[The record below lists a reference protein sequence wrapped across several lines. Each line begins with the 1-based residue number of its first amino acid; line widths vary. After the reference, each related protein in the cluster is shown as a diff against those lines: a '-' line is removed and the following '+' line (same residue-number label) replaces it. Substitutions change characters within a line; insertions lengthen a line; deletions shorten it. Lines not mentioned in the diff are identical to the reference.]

1 MKNFYFSTEY
11 MTFEVLCRLLRMPHK
26 YSEKKMPRRELDFM
40 CMETPDFC
48 FTDLSHG
55 ERIFVEVE
63 KETGESTYHVCQ
75 SQEVA
80 GHGK

>member
-1 MKNFYFSTEY
+1 
-11 MTFEVLCRLLRMPHK
+11 
-26 YSEKKMPRRELDFM
+26 MPRRELDFM
-40 CMETPDFC
+40 CMKTPDFC